1 MVCEYRVWFIK
12 YGMGISSSNEF
23 WTVGAQSNCCIFLCI
38 RLFLLSRGWWS
49 WNRKL
54 LFIVILI
61 HFDPVTLRQIANDN
75 LCLLGIK
82 CVCCIRFAN
91 QFIYP
96 NALECIK
103 CPFMV
108 FSVSFMHCGFLCL
121 FNRIFPEAFG
131 FCSSP
136 YECTL
141 KSCSFQVGFF
151 NLVTIRIGIESLL
164 AKWLQHFF
172 QFFFFVVNFVS
183 QFFFRYLHRLNYA

>member
-1 MVCEYRVWFIK
+1 MLYFPVYP
-12 YGMGISSSNEF
+12 
-23 WTVGAQSNCCIFLCI
+23 A
-38 RLFLLSRGWWS
+38 FLLLRGWWS

-164 AKWLQHFF
+164 AK
-172 QFFFFVVNFVS
+172 
-183 QFFFRYLHRLNYA
+183 